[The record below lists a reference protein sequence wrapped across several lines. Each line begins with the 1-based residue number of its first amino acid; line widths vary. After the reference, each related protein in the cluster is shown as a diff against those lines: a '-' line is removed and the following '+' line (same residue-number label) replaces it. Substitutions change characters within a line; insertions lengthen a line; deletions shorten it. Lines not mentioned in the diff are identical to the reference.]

1 MSEILEEFWIFS
13 KGGDPLVNFYKEPN
27 LVGSFNYRDVSF
39 DHDTLSNIK
48 DYIITNLQNSS
59 QKSKNLMKFEN
70 AIVKYVQCLQNDLII
85 FYKTNPNVKE
95 KAAVNLCKTISSIL
109 EDAYPQDKLAFWE
122 GDLAFFDKFKHKV
135 SLYFKMSAL

>member
-13 KGGDPLVNFYKEPN
+13 KEGEPLVNFYKDPN
-27 LVGSFNYRDVSF
+27 LIGSYNYRDVML
-39 DHDTLSNIK
+39 DHDTLDNIK
-48 DYIITNLQNSS
+48 TYILTNLQKSS
-59 QKSKNLMKFEN
+59 QKSKNIMKLEN
-70 AIVKYVQCLQNDLII
+70 AIVKYAQCLQNDLII

-95 KAAVNLCKTISSIL
+95 KVAVNLCKTISSIL
-109 EDAYPQDKLAFWE
+109 EDAYPQDKLVFWE